1 MALTFFLQLTVEDYV
16 MTMQVLVNDVR
27 FNLYNVCYKRVL
39 ILWIM
44 LGFVILLSLLFSG
57 VRGLALFGGGIVWL
71 IINAVG
77 IFVCMWLKIKVN
89 IFLYICFFFIS
100 RQFIFVI

>member
-1 MALTFFLQLTVEDYV
+1 MTDIYIILVNFFLSVLFQLTVEDYV
-16 MTMQVLVNDVR
+16 TSMQVLVNDIR
-27 FNLYNVCYKRVL
+27 FNLYNMCYKRVL

-71 IINAVG
+71 IVNAVG
-77 IFVCMWLKIKVN
+77 IFVCMWLKIKVKKY
-89 IFLYICFFFIS
+89 IFY
-100 RQFIFVI
+100 